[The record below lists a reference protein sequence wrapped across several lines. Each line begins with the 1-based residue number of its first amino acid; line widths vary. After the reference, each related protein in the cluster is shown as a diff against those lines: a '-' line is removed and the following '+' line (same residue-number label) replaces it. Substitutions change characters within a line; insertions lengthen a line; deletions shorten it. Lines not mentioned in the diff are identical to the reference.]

1 MRFKY
6 EVATKFQNGDWLVR
20 PFKVGMF
27 ANVYANRMRRKKN
40 VDEVTVNMHFF

>member
-1 MRFKY
+1 MFKY
-6 EVATKFQNGDWLVR
+6 EVATKFNNGDWLVR